1 MTTFSLPEAI
11 CSRLAVALLFV
22 LFAGAAVAKNPLLP
36 IDTSSPRATMQSFLA
51 LTKEAAERYQ
61 TFRDSPSRASQQ
73 ALEQIDN
80 KVERLFDLSKVSPA
94 SRNQV
99 ASESFYLLWDVI
111 ARQKLPKPA
120 DIPDISS
127 DQAAPDAPEALTRWR
142 IPHTEIS
149 IVRVA
154 EGPYAGEYRF
164 SAGTVKNIR
173 RFYEMA
179 RESPYVSRVHIKD
192 VHRLNELITGW
203 MIPMAW
209 VESLPDWANS
219 AVFGQVLWKW
229 LAMAVALA
237 FGFGILIVVYRWS
250 RKKTFDGSFGSY
262 LRHMSAPLTLLIL
275 LPLIAYF
282 ARVHIH
288 LTGIGAELLQS
299 VGFVSYGI
307 TLVWVVWLTANQV
320 AEMIIA
326 SPRIKPEGL
335 DASLLRLV
343 ARTVGVLAVFGTCL
357 PDAGPARCAGRRSG
371 YRCRRGWYCDR
382 ACRQEHAG
390 KLHGCA
396 QSVCGPPGPR
406 RRSVSL

>member
-11 CSRLAVALLFV
+11 CSRLVVALL
-22 LFAGAAVAKNPLLP
+22 LMLIAGAAVAGNPLLP

-51 LTKEAAERYQ
+51 LTEETAERYQ

-80 KVERLFDLSKVSPA
+80 KVERLFDLSKVPPA
-94 SRNQV
+94 SRSQV

-282 ARVHIH
+282 ARVQIH
-288 LTGIGAELLQS
+288 LTGTGAELLQS
-299 VGFVSYGI
+299 VGVS
-307 TLVWVVWLTANQV
+307 
-320 AEMIIA
+320 
-326 SPRIKPEGL
+326 
-335 DASLLRLV
+335 
-343 ARTVGVLAVFGTCL
+343 VL
-357 PDAGPARCAGRRSG
+357 
-371 YRCRRGWYCDR
+371 WH
-382 ACRQEHAG
+382 HAG
-390 KLHGCA
+390 LGRVA
-396 QSVCGPPGPR
+396 DRQPGGRNDYRLAPHQA
-406 RRSVSL
+406 

>member
-11 CSRLAVALLFV
+11 CSRAIFALLLV
-22 LFAGAAVAKNPLLP
+22 LIVGTAVEANPLLP

-51 LTKEAAERYQ
+51 LTKETAERYGAY
-61 TFRDSPSRASQQ
+61 RDSPSRASQQ

-80 KVERLFDLSKVSPA
+80 KVERLFDLSMVAPA
-94 SRNQV
+94 SRRQV

-111 ARQKLPKPA
+111 ARQQLPKPA
-120 DIPDISS
+120 DIPDVSAE
-127 DQAAPDAPEALTRWR
+127 QTAPDAPEPLTRWR

-219 AVFGQVLWKW
+219 AVLGQVLWKW

-288 LTGIGAELLQS
+288 LTGNGAELLQS
-299 VGFVSYGI
+299 LAFLSYGI

-320 AEMIIA
+320 AETIIA
-326 SPRIKPEGL
+326 SPRIKPESL

-343 ARTVGVLAVFGTCL
+343 ARTVGVLAVFVLVFRMLDELGV
-357 PDAGPARCAGRRSG
+357 PVAGLVTGAG
-371 YRCRRGWYCDR
+371 
-382 ACRQEHAG
+382 
-390 KLHGCA
+390 
-396 QSVCGPPGPR
+396 
-406 RRSVSL
+406 